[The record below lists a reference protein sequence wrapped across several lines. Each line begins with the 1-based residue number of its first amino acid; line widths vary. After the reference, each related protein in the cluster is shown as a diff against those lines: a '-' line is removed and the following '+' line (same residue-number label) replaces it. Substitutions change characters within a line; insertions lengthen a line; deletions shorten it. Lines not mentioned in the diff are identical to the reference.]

1 MKTFKVEVIKSP
13 DQLEKAVKF
22 IHENKF
28 SLKTTKNKISK
39 MNDGKIV
46 GLLILDNEKIVGNI
60 FYYYQPDIKI
70 NNKNYK
76 VINFATIYILEEYRG
91 QGIARLMIENTIDIF
106 KNYVIT
112 DYTPVGP
119 IKFLLKKLKFGFMK
133 NFRYAV
139 IPSPFKFKKGY
150 LNKINFSDQRDLV
163 RKLDSYRNY
172 EIDFWEYTTKNNK
185 IRFGTIERFHIRKIF
200 NFDIKLKSTR
210 VLWTENDNQIKNEL
224 NYIAFLFYKINKSHF
239 ITIDLNDKHNGLMI
253 FSLENQFMMYP
264 DINIKIDTLG
274 SEFFA
279 NNL

>member
-13 DQLEKAVKF
+13 DQVEKAVKF

-133 NFRYAV
+133 NFRYAA

-264 DINIKIDTLG
+264 NINIKIDTLG